1 MSSLE
6 SVNEVS
12 DNSNLLKSKIQARG
26 MTSVAGTDP
35 LFRSGMNSWAK
46 DAAIHDVVRNALD
59 TIEGQTTNFGDEMH
73 GKNAAINA
81 ISKAAASGAVS
92 REMHDLSGTPDF
104 EVHHSTVVDH
114 RM

>member
-1 MSSLE
+1 
-6 SVNEVS
+6 VNEVS

-73 GKNAAINA
+73 A